1 MPIDFDSYGL
11 DDDTKAKLK
20 ADYEADVTGLK
31 AKNSDLIER
40 EKAAKAAADESLL
53 AATKAEEDAKI
64 ALAEKSGDIEK
75 YKLAVEQ
82 SREKMESMQLEFKQK
97 ETQRLSDMAASDF
110 INKHVSSDPAARSY
124 MESIYR
130 NSIDVVDGAI
140 KPKDITKSLEDLQK
154 GLVSDE
160 AYSKY
165 IKADV
170 GSGAGANGSVSVN
183 GSAKSLKEMNAT
195 EKAAFAN
202 AQPDQ
207 YALMTKQ

>member
-20 ADYEADVTGLK
+20 VDYETDINGLK

-53 AATKAEEDAKI
+53 AATKAEEDAKV

-82 SREKMESMQLEFKQK
+82 SREKMDSMQLEFKQK
-97 ETQRLSDMAASDF
+97 ETQRLSDMAANDF
-110 INKHVSSDPAARSY
+110 ISKHVSSDPAARSY

-130 NSIDVVDGAI
+130 NSIDVVDGVI
-140 KPKDITKSLEDLQK
+140 KPKDITKTLEDLQK